1 MGVAPARDSKLGRHA
16 HEPGRTRR
24 SPSQARRLDHRLH
37 FGGGGD
43 LRSHHAGAL
52 LLKSKTVAILESRLG
67 RQLADLVEKR
77 GGRPLLAPALAE
89 VPDIDHAGIARLI
102 GELESRPP
110 KAAIFQTG
118 VGTQALF
125 AATDSLG
132 LTPKLLGLLA
142 SCVVVARGPKPTGA
156 LRSREVRIDRSAKE
170 PYTTVEVLQ
179 SLEDLSFRGE
189 SVVVQRYGES
199 NVALEKALRAKGAEV
214 VEIPTY
220 RWPLPE
226 DSGPLAGLIDALD
239 RAQVDATVFT
249 SASQAHNLFALA
261 QKLGRDGP
269 LAANLSRTLVA
280 SIGPVCSAAL
290 REHGVKIALEAKPP
304 KLGPLVAALARALSA

>member
-1 MGVAPARDSKLGRHA
+1 VKP
-16 HEPGRTRR
+16 
-24 SPSQARRLDHRLH
+24 
-37 FGGGGD
+37 
-43 LRSHHAGAL
+43 
-52 LLKSKTVAILESRLG
+52 KTVAILESRLG
-67 RQLADLVEKR
+67 RHLADLVAKH

-89 VPDIDHAGIARLI
+89 VPDVDDATIRRLV
-102 GELESRPP
+102 GGLESRPP
-110 KAAIFQTG
+110 KAVIFQTG

-132 LTPKLLGLLA
+132 MTPKLLGLLA
-142 SCVVVARGPKPTGA
+142 NCVVVARGPKPTAA
-156 LRSREVRIDRSAKE
+156 LRSREVRIDRGAKE
-170 PYTTVEVLQ
+170 PYTTVEVLE
-179 SLEDLSFRGE
+179 SLEDLSLRGE
-189 SVVVQRYGES
+189 CVVVQRYGET
-199 NVALEKALRAKGAEV
+199 NVELEKALRAKGADV

-220 RWPLPE
+220 RWALPE
-226 DSGPLAGLIDALD
+226 NTQPLAGLIDALE

-261 QKLGRDGP
+261 QKLGKQGS

-304 KLGPLVAALARALSA
+304 KLGPLVAALDRALSA